1 MARNYKELEI
11 WKLSYELAIKF
22 YKITN
27 KFPQHEIN
35 NLTSQIRRASSS
47 VPLNIAE
54 GCSRRTKNSFLQF
67 LTYAYGSLR
76 ELQVLLELIKDL
88 NYINSEEY
96 KELLEDLDKTS
107 RKMFNFM
114 KFVKKEKF
122 FNWFK

>member
-1 MARNYKELEI
+1 
-11 WKLSYELAIKF
+11 
-22 YKITN
+22 
-27 KFPQHEIN
+27 
-35 NLTSQIRRASSS
+35 
-47 VPLNIAE
+47 
-54 GCSRRTKNSFLQF
+54 
-67 LTYAYGSLR
+67 
-76 ELQVLLELIKDL
+76 LQVLLELIKDL